1 MELPGTVNAITVD
14 GQPNLVSMLVEGMEN
29 LRTLRIIGEHQ
40 IQQQTQSLIQLAY
53 TQAKNLNLVEIDNV
67 LWTGFAVDAMM
78 WLQQLEANLTGSIS
92 LSGNLS
98 FDNKLALANTYG
110 NIDDAANKLFINYTK
125 RAINSISVNGPT
137 YIAETGIYQYK
148 LVCSPSTGNDVA
160 LKDGKL
166 AIKWGIDDSAKTYGT
181 FIDSANG
188 ILQVTKLDESGT
200 DMRYLAQCELT
211 KTTGTILTAEF
222 QVGFYRRVPKIGD
235 FAYADG
241 TFDDQYMKDK
251 TLVGIVYKLD
261 EMWQGDNE
269 AEPTILLVIISR
281 QNLLRKQ
288 GNLWVIKLVL
298 TLKRISHSKAKVALS
313 MLEVP
318 FGGFIQVVIQMDM
331 VAYKVKLVRQLVS
344 PVFSTCP
351 VLSILQPVA

>member
-166 AIKWGIDDSAKTYGT
+166 AI
-181 FIDSANG
+181 NG
-188 ILQVTKLDESGT
+188 VLMIVPKLMVLLLILQMV
-200 DMRYLAQCELT
+200 
-211 KTTGTILTAEF
+211 F
-222 QVGFYRRVPKIGD
+222 
-235 FAYADG
+235 
-241 TFDDQYMKDK
+241 
-251 TLVGIVYKLD
+251 YKLPNW
-261 EMWQGDNE
+261 M
-269 AEPTILLVIISR
+269 
-281 QNLLRKQ
+281 
-288 GNLWVIKLVL
+288 
-298 TLKRISHSKAKVALS
+298 KVALICVIWLS
-313 MLEVP
+313 VSLRKP
-318 FGGFIQVVIQMDM
+318 QV
-331 VAYKVKLVRQLVS
+331 L
-344 PVFSTCP
+344 F
-351 VLSILQPVA
+351 